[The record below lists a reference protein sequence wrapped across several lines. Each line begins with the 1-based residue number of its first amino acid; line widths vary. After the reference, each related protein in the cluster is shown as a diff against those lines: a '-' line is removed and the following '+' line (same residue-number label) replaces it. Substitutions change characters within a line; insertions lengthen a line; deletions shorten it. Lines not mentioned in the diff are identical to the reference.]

1 MTIIIKGKQRWSA
14 PAVSDCLGFV
24 TKCRRRRN
32 LETTGIHFSPSRRLE
47 ARGQGA
53 VKALY
58 LVIAGTVSL
67 GSHMVGGGA
76 RASLDPVFLWDQPLH
91 EGCTSQRLHFLL
103 TFAAWGFQ
111 PVNFGGTWTF
121 RRKHPLC
128 NSAELR
134 MKTVKTL
141 CPQGAYGPT
150 GSSGERATIRCLISS
165 GRENH
170 TPRFVYPFIL

>member
-1 MTIIIKGKQRWSA
+1 MTIIIKGKQRRSA
-14 PAVSDCLGFV
+14 PTVLGCLGFV
-24 TKCRRRRN
+24 TKCRRQSN
-32 LETTGIHFSPSRRLE
+32 LETTGIDFLPPRRLE

-67 GSHMVGGGA
+67 GSHVVGGGA
-76 RASLDPVFLWDQPLH
+76 RASLDPIFLWDQPLH

-111 PVNFGGTWTF
+111 PMSFGGTWTF

-128 NSAELR
+128 NSAEVR
-134 MKTVKTL
+134 METVKTL
-141 CPQGAYGPT
+141 CPQGACGLT
-150 GSSGERATIRCLISS
+150 GSSCERAAIRCLISS

-170 TPRFVYPFIL
+170 IPQFVYPFIL